1 VADKEKLRRPMRGIL
16 SQIVRC
22 GYVIEPNPVFE
33 GRSGSSSLLI
43 HAPKKSKPQPEI
55 MQVDGTMF
63 APKTINPSMCE
74 AVDAGID
81 GPLKSLIMELAE
93 FAEKNRQKRRDN

>member
-1 VADKEKLRRPMRGIL
+1 MLLSPILFLKGGVGHHLCSSMLLRKASLNL
-16 SQIVRC
+16 SEVST
-22 GYVIEPNPVFE
+22 PF
-33 GRSGSSSLLI
+33 SSCAS
-43 HAPKKSKPQPEI
+43 PECCRI